1 MNDRNNPFS
10 MGFTD
15 NSFPESHH
23 ICLIYDNEEQR
34 REIVSEYISDGF
46 RNGEL
51 IRYFYDTTEPETV
64 RSWLLEMGME
74 IPESDDIGPLRIS
87 CAEKAYC
94 MGGSFDPRKMIDSMP
109 SRYDSAKK
117 AGFSGTRSC
126 GEMTWAL
133 KGISGSDRLLEYEAL
148 INTIDNPFPH
158 SGMFQYDARLFDG
171 ATIFKIL
178 QVHPYMIAHGQIVRN
193 PFYIKPQEF
202 MAEWN
207 LK

>member
-1 MNDRNNPFS
+1 
-10 MGFTD
+10 
-15 NSFPESHH
+15 
-23 ICLIYDNEEQR
+23 
-34 REIVSEYISDGF
+34 
-46 RNGEL
+46 
-51 IRYFYDTTEPETV
+51 
-64 RSWLLEMGME
+64 
-74 IPESDDIGPLRIS
+74 
-87 CAEKAYC
+87 

-158 SGMFQYDARLFDG
+158 SGMCQYDARLFDG